1 MDGSTPLA
9 NPRHEVF
16 AGLVAEGMDRTAAL
30 EETSV
35 SSDARSKGALKV
47 AAHRLFRRGDVQAR
61 VAYLRRQAQGAADA
75 AAQPFTAAA
84 LGSLMGEAT
93 GAIRAAHDAAE
104 RHGASPQ
111 QLTRIRKALT
121 VHAGRVQRLDA
132 PAETPTPSAATFDVC
147 AALTR
152 LRWCQCHD

>member
-1 MDGSTPLA
+1 MGGSAPLA
-9 NPRHEVF
+9 NPRHEAF

-30 EETSV
+30 EESSA
-35 SSDARSKGALKV
+35 SSDDRSKGALKV
-47 AAHRLFRRGDVQAR
+47 AAHRLFRRKDVQAR
-61 VAYLRRQAQGAADA
+61 IAYLRKQAQEAADA
-75 AAQPFTAAA
+75 ASQPFTAAA

-93 GAIRAAHDAAE
+93 WAIRAAHDAAE
-104 RHGASPQ
+104 RHGASRQ

-132 PAETPTPSAATFDVC
+132 PAETPTPSAASFDVY

-152 LRWCQCHD
+152 LRWCACHD